1 MRALINLPPLPPQA
15 ARLLRSSILKIEQSD
30 IELEDLAPVP
40 NYEREGAEG
49 EDAEMHDAAAAQAG
63 GAEEDAT
70 MTDAGGAAA
79 AAADGEEEEAVI
91 EEVAPVVKEPTKITA
106 QKFNYIRVRG
116 VAEWKVEGGPRPSHR
131 GGRQGACGGI
141 PYAPP
146 ASPPRASC
154 AAYIIPS
161 HSTHYPHYIPKPH
174 YLSSTHAHH
183 HGAVPLPAEHAG

>member
-1 MRALINLPPLPPQA
+1 M
-15 ARLLRSSILKIEQSD
+15 
-30 IELEDLAPVP
+30 P

-79 AAADGEEEEAVI
+79 PAAAAGEEEGEAVI

-116 VAEWKVEGGPRPSHR
+116 VLRSGRLRGGLNYNWLRGAAERKVEGGLNQATEGDGRGHVGAFLKHHRPRPPVR
-131 GGRQGACGGI
+131 
-141 PYAPP
+141 
-146 ASPPRASC
+146 
-154 AAYIIPS
+154 
-161 HSTHYPHYIPKPH
+161 
-174 YLSSTHAHH
+174 L
-183 HGAVPLPAEHAG
+183 